1 MRWRQNTNKQTHDVE
16 AIRWGEGEKLQW
28 INPTMLKQFSE
39 MKDENINNQTHE
51 PKGEEK
57 VENSNE

>member
-1 MRWRQNTNKQTHDVE
+1 
-16 AIRWGEGEKLQW
+16 
-28 INPTMLKQFSE
+28 MLKQFSE